1 MRRGFLSSY
10 FSGIGIKRLSA
21 VEVNPS
27 ASNQHEFNGV
37 AALRSIFGT
46 HRQQNIPTR
55 FIYLDDD
62 DANVVS
68 EDTHV
73 TWYDAREKHPKR
85 SEYRLYYRS
94 SDVYEKA
101 DENDLLIIGKRP
113 DAPLLI
119 IIVHAGTAIE
129 KKILW
134 LFGISGDEVRNRFAT
149 YHIEEE
155 LDKQVT
161 YPVRLVL
168 EEIGVNAIEPDEVY
182 LEQML
187 RRFKGGFPPTHVFS
201 EFARSTLQNVSAADD
216 PDAALVAWM
225 EQEEKLFRALERH
238 LVGTRIRQGFEDVDT
253 FIRFSLSVHNRRK
266 SRAGLALE
274 NHIEQ
279 IFKEQGIRYSRG
291 ARTENKAKPDFLFP
305 GIEFYRD
312 PHFPNASLTMLGVKS
327 TCKDRWRQVL
337 SEAER
342 IREKHLL
349 TLEPG
354 ISKAQTKEMQ
364 AHHLQLVVPSPIHS
378 TYEADQRAWLYSVA
392 DFLALVR
399 ERQSKI

>member
-21 VEVNPS
+21 VEVNPG

-37 AALRSIFGT
+37 AALRSIFGA
-46 HRQQNIPTR
+46 HRQQNIPAR

-62 DANVVS
+62 DTNVIS

-73 TWYDAREKHPKR
+73 TWYDARENHPKR

-94 SDVYEKA
+94 SEVYEKA

-119 IIVHAGTAIE
+119 IIVHAETAIE
-129 KKILW
+129 RKILW
-134 LFGISGDEVRNRFAT
+134 LFGIPADEVRNRFAT

-168 EEIGVNAIEPDEVY
+168 EEIGIDAVEADEVY
-182 LEQML
+182 LEQIL
-187 RRFKGGFPPTHVFS
+187 RRFGDRFPPTREFS
-201 EFARSTLQNVSAADD
+201 EFTRSTLRNVSAADD

-238 LVGTRIRQGFEDVDT
+238 LVETRIRQGFEDVDA

-279 IFKEQGIRYSRG
+279 IFKEQGIYYSRG
-291 ARTENKAKPDFLFP
+291 ARTENRAKPDFLFP

-312 PHFPNASLTMLGVKS
+312 PHFPSASLTMLGVKS

-354 ISKAQTKEMQ
+354 ISKAQTMEMQ

-378 TYEADQRAWLYSVA
+378 TYETDQRAWLYDVA

-399 ERQSKI
+399 ERQLKI